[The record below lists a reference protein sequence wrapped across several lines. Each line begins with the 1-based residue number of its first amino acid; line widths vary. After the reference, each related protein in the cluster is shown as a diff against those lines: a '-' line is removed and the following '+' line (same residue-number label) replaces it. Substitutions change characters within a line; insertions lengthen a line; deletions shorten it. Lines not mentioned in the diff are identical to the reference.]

1 MWWAALLNTILGA
14 FSSGVPPVTGSFE
27 SIATVTAAGGEASLS
42 FTSIP
47 STYKHLQIRGIGKAN
62 FLSSATLWTT
72 LNFNSDTTAAN
83 YANHQL
89 TGDDSAVAASG
100 ATATGA
106 IQVSSLVSNDGSE
119 TNMFSAFIIDVADYN
134 STTKNKTVRS
144 FSGNERNTTPSII
157 ELSSGLWIN
166 TAAITSMTFNRP
178 GFTFIAGSTFALY
191 GIKGS

>member
-1 MWWAALLNTILGA
+1 MSFIPLGILAAAGA
-14 FSSGVPPVTGSFE
+14 GGGGSFE
-27 SIATVTAAGGEASLS
+27 SIAKVVSVGGESSLS

-62 FLSSATLWTT
+62 FPSVASLWTT

-89 TGDDSAVAASG
+89 TGDGSAVSASG

-119 TNMFSAFIIDVADYN
+119 TNIFSAFIIDVADYS

-144 FSGNERNTTPSII
+144 FSGNERNTTPSLI

-166 TAAITSMTFNRP
+166 TAAVTSITFNRP
-178 GFTFIAGSTFALY
+178 GFTFISGTTFSLY
-191 GIKGS
+191 GIKG